1 MDSRDLRNLAEAWES
16 ITTSETETEQL
27 DERMGRISPAA
38 QRAAAKARRLAAS
51 QAEAEFKAGGGYAKQ
66 AETRV
71 RGAGRSGRGAGYK
84 PGMSRAEVIAL
95 GRKNI
100 AAQEARDRA
109 AQNRALPASGPDPA
123 RETLASR
130 PTTPVKPVA
139 SDTAPAKPATAPADA
154 VKPKRPSIADELR
167 SLRAMRAASVMRQQG
182 KKIDGRIPTGADV
195 QAASK
200 TLQDLKKGSQYLKQD
215 ADLFDIVKGHLMSE
229 GATEEEALK
238 RMASMTEEER
248 MSILEKE

>member
-1 MDSRDLRNLAEAWES
+1 MDSRDLRNLSEAWES
-16 ITTSETETEQL
+16 ITTPETETEQL

-38 QRAAAKARRLAAS
+38 QRAAAQARRLAAS

-71 RGAGRSGRGAGYK
+71 RGAGRGGTGAGYK

-130 PTTPVKPVA
+130 PTKPVA
-139 SDTAPAKPATAPADA
+139 SDTKPATPAGSAVADAKPATP
-154 VKPKRPSIADELR
+154 VKRPSILSGLDDLKR
-167 SLRAMRAASVMRQQG
+167 TRAASLMRQQG
-182 KKIDGRIPTGADV
+182 R
-195 QAASK
+195 
-200 TLQDLKKGSQYLKQD
+200 TLPSGKVPVGSDLKKLNQD
-215 ADLFDIVKGHLMSE
+215 LDLFDIVKGHLMSE